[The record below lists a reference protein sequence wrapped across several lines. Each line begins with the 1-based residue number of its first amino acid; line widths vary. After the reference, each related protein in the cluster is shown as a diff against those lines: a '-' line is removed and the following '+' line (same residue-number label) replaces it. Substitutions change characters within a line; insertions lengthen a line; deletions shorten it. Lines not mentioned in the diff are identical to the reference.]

1 MKILQNFIIFKGKI
15 QTLLYEDQFK
25 VFYETPIYELTRL
38 EKEVRLT
45 MDTEN
50 IVQIDERMPWPE
62 VEFLFGEDE
71 EYQDL
76 IAQIMRDITISL
88 SNATSSADSYRK
100 YCNMVASTLKLDIEK
115 SFTTKKYSPDEFQFL
130 LSKHSE
136 QVKYY

>member
-1 MKILQNFIIFKGKI
+1 
-15 QTLLYEDQFK
+15 
-25 VFYETPIYELTRL
+25 
-38 EKEVRLT
+38 
-45 MDTEN
+45 MDTES

-76 IAQIMRDITISL
+76 IAQIMRDITVSL
-88 SNATSSADSYRK
+88 SSATSSADSYRK

-136 QVKYY
+136 QVEIYFFFFLIIIFSFYFKNLDTIHEFNDNRKTCLHI